1 MSSPYLSDKSN
12 YVGISAPNYFGP
24 VYCFCAGTCAVKSVF
39 TGGFVRLGILFLS
52 PEPILAPAFGEKILY
67 TPLV

>member
-12 YVGISAPNYFGP
+12 YEGMSAPNCFGP
-24 VYCFCAGTCAVKSVF
+24 IYCFCAGTWAVKSVF
-39 TGGFVRLGILFLS
+39 TGGLAKLGILFLS
-52 PEPILAPAFGEKILY
+52 PEPEPAFGEKILC